1 MSQAGRTKVVVDTDI
16 GTDPDDCLA
25 LAYLALHPDCDL
37 LGVTIVTGDVAKRAV
52 IADLLLRVCGRSDV
66 PIHLGRREVLLK
78 GDGQPNV
85 QSYEYVE
92 PLLVAKKAAAAGD
105 PPQQQ
110 QVVLQRPENTA
121 VDFLR
126 QTIRDNAG
134 EVVLLTIGPL
144 SNVGTL
150 FALDS
155 ELPSLCRDIVSMAGK
170 FFDPENPKEWN
181 MLCDETSTGIMLK
194 TPRPRHRFV
203 GLDVTRPCTL
213 QAEQAKQQ
221 VYENLGDL
229 GALMETLGDWWLT
242 KKQRFTFHDPLAAA
256 VIFQPDLCTW
266 KQGKVSLDPNTGA
279 TTFEPNTEVTSI
291 EGRDGNDIVAAT
303 INPDKFF
310 EHYFAIIKNGLK
322 ADHRAE

>member
-85 QSYEYVE
+85 QSYGYVE
-92 PLLVAKKAAAAGD
+92 PLLVTKKAAAAGD
-105 PPQQQ
+105 PPQQQQ

-150 FALDS
+150 FALDP
-155 ELPSLCRDIVSMAGK
+155 ELPSLCKDIVSMAGK

-181 MLCDETSTGIMLK
+181 MLCDETSTGIMLND
-194 TPRPRHRFV
+194 PAAAAP
-203 GLDVTRPCTL
+203 L
-213 QAEQAKQQ
+213 QAKQQ

-242 KKQRFTFHDPLAAA
+242 KKKRFTFHDPLAAA

-279 TTFEPNTEVTSI
+279 TTFE
-291 EGRDGNDIVAAT
+291 GRDGNDIVAAT

-310 EHYFAIIKNGLK
+310 EHYFAIIKKGLK
-322 ADHRAE
+322 AGH